1 MRILNAAVTHLGR
14 TASLAMLLATS
25 YGAALI
31 VGGFVAPLYET
42 TSVSPSG
49 VVKDGTDTLVG
60 VNGLGV
66 VIVLGVPL
74 VMTLAVGWALWHGSR
89 RGAISV
95 AWALTGLLGV
105 LNVAAMLSIGVF
117 VLPVTAAL
125 IVACAARRPR
135 ARPARAAEHRP
146 GNTSSELDSA
156 KNTPATA
163 GLALG
168 IISPFV
174 GPVAGIV
181 GLVLSGIGLSR
192 SNTYSRAGHSP
203 AGHKKAIWG
212 LILSSL
218 GTTLSIGLLILLLG
232 H

>member
-1 MRILNAAVTHLGR
+1 MRILNAAVTRLGR
-14 TASLAMLLATS
+14 TASLAVLLAAS
-25 YGAALI
+25 YGAALV
-31 VGGFVAPLYET
+31 VGGFLAPLYET

-49 VVKDGTDTLVG
+49 VVKGGTDTLVG

-74 VMTLAVGWALWHGSR
+74 VMALAVGWALWHGSR
-89 RGAISV
+89 RGAIPI
-95 AWALTGLLGV
+95 AWTLTGLLGM
-105 LNVAAMLSIGVF
+105 LNVLAMLTIGVF
-117 VLPVTAAL
+117 ILPVTAAL
-125 IVACAARRPR
+125 TIACATRRPR
-135 ARPARAAEHRP
+135 SKPPRGAEHRP
-146 GNTSSELDSA
+146 GNTSSEFDSA

-174 GPVAGIV
+174 GPPAGIA

-203 AGHKKAIWG
+203 VGHKKAIWG

-218 GTTLSIGLLILLLG
+218 GTTLSIGLLILVLG